1 MKLTK
6 LEMACLEIALE
17 YSTCDYEECLK
28 SMIEND
34 FSKSEIKE
42 QRQVLKGMK
51 RVQEKLWKEI

>member
-6 LEMACLEIALE
+6 LEMKCLKIALE
-17 YSTCDYEECLK
+17 YATCDYEECLK

-34 FSKSEIKE
+34 FEKSEIRE

-51 RVQEKLWKEI
+51 RIQEKL